1 MAKVSKVDASE
12 PRLIAI
18 DWGTSRFRA
27 YLVDGSGAILK
38 DVASDDGMATVR
50 DGKFAAVLL
59 ERCGAWL
66 DRHADVPVLMSGMVG
81 SRNGW
86 KEAPYVPCPASLEE
100 IRGAIQ
106 PIEIKDGRFG
116 GIVPGIIYHE
126 DGVADVIRG
135 EETKILG
142 TGGEDGLIVM
152 PGTHCKWAWIEGGKI
167 ARFQS
172 YMTGEFYGLLRENSI
187 LRLLAKEP
195 EDSAGF
201 RRGLE
206 AARRHG
212 GLLHQAF
219 AARTAV
225 LDDRMTGEE
234 VAPFLSGLLIA
245 HEIAGAAKDIARGS
259 KLKLVAE
266 GVLCQNYE
274 EALRSHGLEPQV
286 ISPRDCFVKGMLRL
300 IPEAQVR

>member
-1 MAKVSKVDASE
+1 MARASKVNSSE
-12 PRLIAI
+12 ARLIAI

-27 YLVDGSGAILK
+27 YLVGASGAIVTE
-38 DVASDDGMATVR
+38 VASEDGMATVR
-50 DGKFAAVLL
+50 DGQFSAILLKRCGSWL
-59 ERCGAWL
+59 ERHPDA
-66 DRHADVPVLMSGMVG
+66 PVLMSGMVG

-86 KEAPYVPCPASLEE
+86 KEAPYVPCPASPEE
-100 IRGAIQ
+100 IRNATQ
-106 PIEIKDGRFG
+106 PIEIIDGRFG
-116 GIVPGIIYHE
+116 GIVPGIICHE

-142 TGGEDGLIVM
+142 TGGEDGLIIM
-152 PGTHCKWAWIEGGKI
+152 PGTHCKWAWMKDGKI

-172 YMTGEFYGLLRENSI
+172 YMTGEFYGLLRQNSI

-195 EDSAGF
+195 ENSTGF
-201 RRGLE
+201 GRGLT

-225 LDDRMTGEE
+225 LDEQMTGEE
-234 VAPFLSGLLIA
+234 VGPFLSGLLIA
-245 HEIAGAAKDIARGS
+245 HEIAGAAKDVARGS
-259 KLKLVAE
+259 EVKLVAE
-266 GVLCQNYE
+266 GVLGRHYE
-274 EALRSHGLEPQV
+274 EALKFHGLEPQV

-300 IPEAQVR
+300 LPEAQG